1 MNRVA
6 ILVFSL
12 FTLSLVFLSLNPAFC
27 QTSKYLEQG
36 ISQYR
41 QENYEEAIE
50 ILKKARE
57 EDPTSSIAAFFLGL
71 AYKQVIDYPRAI
83 THLKD
88 AITLTPRIKDA
99 VVELVDILV
108 QQGSLQEAKWWI
120 VLAERE
126 KINPANIAF
135 LKGLVLQK
143 EGKNLE
149 AIESFKKAKS
159 LDKSIVQSSDLQIAL
174 CYLKESRLKEAKQRF
189 QAAVLY
195 DPLSDL
201 AAFARQYQDMVEKR
215 IFLERPLRFTISL
228 FGQYD
233 TNMVLK
239 PTEEA
244 VATGIT
250 DEKSPALA
258 ANMRMDYVP
267 SLRDPWLFNA
277 SYSFSS
283 NQYQKHPS
291 THNTIGNSLFVAPGY
306 RFGRFALNLA
316 ATYSYYL
323 VRNPDYEKYMDY
335 LNVGPLFRMLL
346 KENQILELFAGYADK
361 NYFMP
366 PLIPE
371 EDKDSG
377 GLDSSISWFW
387 LFKEGGFLNLRY
399 EFINEDAE
407 GTNWQNKGNKFTL
420 NTAFPLNKRLK
431 LQLSESV
438 FLQRYENT
446 HTVFNIGREDDT
458 FTGSAGLIWEY
469 SRNLSFV
476 AQVSRIKSNSNLPI
490 YKYDRDIYALGIE
503 VKL

>member
-1 MNRVA
+1 MDRIAV
-6 ILVFSL
+6 LLFCL
-12 FTLSLVFLSLNPAFC
+12 FTFDIALLSPDPALC
-27 QTSKYLEQG
+27 KTSEYLKQG

-50 ILKKARE
+50 LLKRARE
-57 EDPTSSIAAFFLGL
+57 EDPTSSVAAFFLGM
-71 AYKQVIDYPRAI
+71 AYKQAIDYPKAI
-83 THLKD
+83 AHLKD

-108 QQGSLQEAKWWI
+108 QMGSLQEAKWWI
-120 VLAERE
+120 ELAERE
-126 KINPANIAF
+126 KISPANIAF
-135 LKGLVLQK
+135 LKGLVLKK

-149 AIESFKKAKS
+149 AIESFEKAKS
-159 LDKSIVQSSDLQIAL
+159 LDKSVVQSSDFHIAL
-174 CYLKESRLKEAKQRF
+174 CYLKERRLKEARERF

-239 PTEEA
+239 PMEEA

-250 DEKSPALA
+250 DEKSSALA
-258 ANMRMDYVP
+258 TNMRIDYVP
-267 SLRDPWLFNA
+267 LLKDPWLFNA
-277 SYSFSS
+277 RYSFSS
-283 NQYQKHPS
+283 NLYHKHPS
-291 THNTIGNSLFVAPGY
+291 SHNIIGNSLSVAPGY

-316 ATYSYYL
+316 TTYSYYL

-335 LNVGPLFRMLL
+335 LNAGPLFRMLL
-346 KENQILELFAGYADK
+346 KKNQILELFAGYADK
-361 NYFMP
+361 NYFQP
-366 PLIPE
+366 PLMPE

-377 GLDSSISWFW
+377 GLDAYISWFW

-399 EFINEDAE
+399 EFINEDTE
-407 GTNWQNKGNKFTL
+407 GINWQNKGNKFIV
-420 NTAFPLNKRLK
+420 NTTFPFTKKLK
-431 LQLSESV
+431 LQLSGSA
-438 FLQRYENT
+438 FLQRYKNT
-446 HTVFNIGREDDT
+446 HTVFNLAREDDT
-458 FTGSAGLIWEY
+458 FAGSSGLIWEQ
-469 SRNLSFV
+469 SKNLSFV

-490 YKYDRDIYALGIE
+490 YEYERDIYALGIE
-503 VKL
+503 LKF